1 MEELGKEVLN
11 MFKKL
16 SLIAVLSMVMSPALA
31 DVFMDAAWAQKACN
45 AWNQSAILTKQ
56 LAGVSDD
63 DDEDS
68 DAYNWVKNDADRGYK
83 LVQMYRTSC
92 GVNSKVQLT
101 IQEKDGKAMCV
112 QAGKPDGKTM
122 NFKYDYL
129 MHATNANWACMGRG
143 SFGCGAMGAMGTGK
157 LKFTGPKG
165 EAMRVMGPFGS
176 FLKIAGAVPGT
187 TDSCPAEN

>member
-1 MEELGKEVLN
+1 

-16 SLIAVLSMVMSPALA
+16 SLIAVLSTVVSPVMA
-31 DVFMDAAWAQKACN
+31 DVLMDEAWAQKACD
-45 AWNQSAILTKQ
+45 AWNQSTVLTQQ
-56 LAGVSDD
+56 LAGISE
-63 DDEDS
+63 DEDES
-68 DAYNWVKNDADRGYK
+68 DGYNWVKNDAGRGHK
-83 LVQMYRTSC
+83 LIQMYRTDC
-92 GVNSKVQLT
+92 GVNTKIQLT
-101 IQEKDGKAMCV
+101 IQAKDGKAWCV

-129 MHATNANWACMGRG
+129 MHATNENWACMGRG

-176 FLKIAGAVPGT
+176 FLKIVGSVPGVT
-187 TDSCPAEN
+187 TSCPAQN